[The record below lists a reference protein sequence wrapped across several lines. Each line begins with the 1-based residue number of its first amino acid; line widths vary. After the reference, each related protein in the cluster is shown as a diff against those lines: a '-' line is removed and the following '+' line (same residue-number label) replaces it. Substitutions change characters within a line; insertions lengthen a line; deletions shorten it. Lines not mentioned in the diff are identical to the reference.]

1 MGHIEDLILTP
12 LKVISVSGGD
22 VLHAMKCG
30 DPGYVEFGEAY
41 FSTIDSG
48 VVKAWK
54 RHRQMTLNL
63 VGPSGAVRLVIYDNR
78 ENSASCGNYQVV
90 TLSRDNFCRLTVPP
104 MVWMGFQGVDENTS
118 MLLNIADIRHSP
130 AEVDRKEMNGIKYDW
145 EFIE

>member
-22 VLHAMKCG
+22 VLHAMKFG
-30 DPGYVEFGEAY
+30 DSGYEGFGEAY

-63 VGPSGAVRLVIYDNR
+63 VVPSGEVLFVIYDDR
-78 ENSASCGNYQVV
+78 ENSASCGNYQEV

-104 MVWMGFQGVDENTS
+104 MVWMGFQGVGNNTS
-118 MLLNIADIRHSP
+118 MLLNIANIRHSP
-130 AEVDRKEMNGIKYDW
+130 TEVDRKEMNGIKYNW
-145 EFIE
+145 ELIE